1 VVHNKRLTHV
11 VPSPSGRY
19 TFLESVPTGDYRIFQ
34 PQDSR
39 RKKTALVE
47 VIQPVPARFNTEM
60 REELSS

>member
-1 VVHNKRLTHV
+1 MWFPRRRAVIRFLKLPSSRLDC
-11 VPSPSGRY
+11 
-19 TFLESVPTGDYRIFQ
+19 VPTGDYRIFQ